1 MLTGLLYCGCC
12 GNRLCYS
19 HNTTHRK
26 LADGTE
32 KVYNRN
38 LYRCYRRISSPTTC
52 DGPSGYEM
60 GPINEAVEIAVM
72 NFLKRI
78 SVIPR
83 EDLIALAGIL
93 EVRTAE
99 VTYKQSVKDF
109 EETQRQI
116 NALEEEAMKGTWSR
130 FARSASQQS
139 SGRLGA
145 AAGLV
150 CSARFRFAFACGEQ
164 PTGLTLIYAPHRC
177 ERCAPPAELC
187 HHSLMF

>member
-1 MLTGLLYCGCC
+1 
-12 GNRLCYS
+12 
-19 HNTTHRK
+19 
-26 LADGTE
+26 
-32 KVYNRN
+32 
-38 LYRCYRRISSPTTC
+38 
-52 DGPSGYEM
+52 M

-130 FARSASQQS
+130 FARSASQ
-139 SGRLGA
+139 
-145 AAGLV
+145 
-150 CSARFRFAFACGEQ
+150 
-164 PTGLTLIYAPHRC
+164 
-177 ERCAPPAELC
+177 
-187 HHSLMF
+187 